1 MKYTITEIDRGYG
14 TEHKLTG
21 RMNLTYS
28 SDFISTIANELRE
41 QGYGVGTTISDF
53 RFSYLLTDA
62 PFERINKMAKGC
74 L

>member
-14 TEHKLTG
+14 KEHKLTG
-21 RMNLTYS
+21 KMNLTYS

-41 QGYGVGTTISDF
+41 LGHGAGTTISDF

-62 PFERINKMAKGC
+62 PLNIIKKLIRRQ